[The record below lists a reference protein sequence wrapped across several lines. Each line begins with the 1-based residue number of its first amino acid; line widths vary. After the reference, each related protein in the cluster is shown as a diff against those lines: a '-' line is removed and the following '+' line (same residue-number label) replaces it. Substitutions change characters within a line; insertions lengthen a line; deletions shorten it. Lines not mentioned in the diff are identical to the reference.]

1 MNRLL
6 LLALLVMLAAC
17 RTAPPTHT
25 AMPQVDST
33 LKLVTLNLYHD
44 KDEWPKRRT
53 QIVDTLA
60 ALQPDVIALQEVLQ
74 HDTLPNQAQWL
85 AQELGYHW
93 YFISVDPEDKA
104 RRYGNAL
111 LTRQPVVARGQQRLH
126 PLEDSR
132 TAGFVRIKLQGQPV
146 NVYVTHLHHTTEGTA
161 LRAQQVDGLMAFIDS
176 SSEGISS
183 VVAGDFNT
191 AADAP
196 ELHRLRAGFV
206 DSFSVLHSDATPLVA
221 STLNPAY
228 FSVPASIDHVFH
240 QRGRFQSSAAELLF
254 TQPDTQG
261 TWASDHRGLSVTLR
275 MHAPVPG
282 K

>member
-1 MNRLL
+1 
-6 LLALLVMLAAC
+6 
-17 RTAPPTHT
+17 
-25 AMPQVDST
+25 MPQVDST

-111 LTRQPVVARGQQRLH
+111 LTRHPVLARGQQRLQ
-126 PLEDSR
+126 PMEDSR

-146 NVYVTHLHHTTEGTA
+146 NVYVTHLHHTPEGKA
-161 LRAQQVDGLMAFIDS
+161 LRTQPPTNSARWPA
-176 SSEGISS
+176 S
-183 VVAGDFNT
+183 VS
-191 AADAP
+191 AAKSACVPGWAIQSPEILIPAP
-196 ELHRLRAGFV
+196 ARPDRAGCGRWRPRCNR
-206 DSFSVLHSDATPLVA
+206 DRRGPRKSGGAG
-221 STLNPAY
+221 PARY
-228 FSVPASIDHVFH
+228 
-240 QRGRFQSSAAELLF
+240 
-254 TQPDTQG
+254 
-261 TWASDHRGLSVTLR
+261 GLR
-275 MHAPVPG
+275 
-282 K
+282 

>member
-1 MNRLL
+1 MSRLL
-6 LLALLVMLAAC
+6 LLALVLMLAAC

-25 AMPQVDST
+25 SMPQVDST

-44 KDEWPKRRT
+44 KDDWPQRRT

-60 ALQPDVIALQEVLQ
+60 VLQPDVIALQEVLQ

-132 TAGFVRIKLQGQPV
+132 TVGFVRIQLRGQPV
-146 NVYVTHLHHTTEGTA
+146 NIYVTHLHHTAEGAA

-176 SSEGISS
+176 SSEGIPS

-206 DSFSVLHSDATPLVA
+206 DSFSVLYPDATPL

-240 QRGRFQSSAAELLF
+240 QRGRFQPGAAELLF
-254 TQPDTQG
+254 TQPDVRG
-261 TWASDHRGLSVTLR
+261 VWASDHRGLSVTLR
-275 MHAPVPG
+275 MHALGAG